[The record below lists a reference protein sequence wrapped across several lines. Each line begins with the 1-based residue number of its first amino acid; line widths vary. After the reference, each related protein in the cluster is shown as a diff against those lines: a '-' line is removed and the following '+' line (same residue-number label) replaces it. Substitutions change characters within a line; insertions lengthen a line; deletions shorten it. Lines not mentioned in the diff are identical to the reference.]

1 MVPGLDILSERE
13 NNRDHIADV
22 ISIISPQSNFRKLQS
37 FFENLSVVFWIV
49 LSVMFFCAPLFFKV
63 INNPVFESEVKFLIT
78 IEPSTCVSFL
88 DYCPIRS
95 NTERR
100 AIANRSA
107 DETTRESRLER
118 SLVITS
124 YYNYSLE
131 MNQSAFV
138 LASDILTNAE
148 MTIHSRR
155 KFHYASWLFYWD

>member
-1 MVPGLDILSERE
+1 
-13 NNRDHIADV
+13 
-22 ISIISPQSNFRKLQS
+22 
-37 FFENLSVVFWIV
+37 
-49 LSVMFFCAPLFFKV
+49 MFFCAPLFFKV

-78 IEPSTCVSFL
+78 IEPQTCVSFL
-88 DYCPIRS
+88 DLCPIRS

-107 DETTRESRLER
+107 AETTRESRLER

-148 MTIHSRR
+148 MTIHSQR

>member
-1 MVPGLDILSERE
+1 MTS
-13 NNRDHIADV
+13 
-22 ISIISPQSNFRKLQS
+22 S
-37 FFENLSVVFWIV
+37 FFENLSVAFLIV
-49 LSVMFFCAPLFFKV
+49 LSVKFFCAPLFFKV
-63 INNPVFESEVKFLIT
+63 IIINNPVFESEVKFSIA
-78 IEPSTCVSFL
+78 IEPQTYVSFL

-107 DETTRESRLER
+107 AETTRESRLER

-148 MTIHSRR
+148 MTIIHSRR